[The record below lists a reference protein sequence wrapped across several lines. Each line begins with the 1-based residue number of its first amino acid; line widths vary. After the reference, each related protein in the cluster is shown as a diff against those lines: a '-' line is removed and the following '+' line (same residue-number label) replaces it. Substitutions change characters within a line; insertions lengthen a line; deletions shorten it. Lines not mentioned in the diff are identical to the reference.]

1 MNYAVSRQY
10 TAKPNSVHILW
21 PPVRKADLNSC
32 SGDAFWQTSGVKGE
46 EMKTRHYVLLAAI
59 IFIGGRA
66 PCQETAPLKLVQ
78 TFRLPPEVKGNFDHF
93 AIDLKG
99 QRLFATPEDYKAV
112 VVFDLKAGQLVH
124 TIGGIERPHAV
135 LYREDAGRLY
145 VTDGKAGDLKIFNS
159 TTYKLLS
166 SVKLLEDA
174 DSIGYDP
181 ATKYL
186 YIDNGGGDVHETF
199 SMLSVVDTTTGK
211 KLADIKIDGETLEA
225 MALEKSSPKMYVNN
239 RAKNQV
245 SVVDREKRE
254 LVANWPVTLC
264 KNNVAM
270 ALDEANH
277 RLFVACRTGQIA
289 VLDTQTGKEVT
300 SFAIT
305 KGVDDITYDAASK
318 RIYAACDGAVD
329 IFEQSSP
336 NSYKL
341 LGNVSTGPMGRTA
354 RLVPEL
360 KRYFVAVPQHGT
372 TSAKVLVFD
381 VL

>member
-1 MNYAVSRQY
+1 MKKWSTVFGAALMFFGVQ
-10 TAKPNSVHILW
+10 AQ
-21 PPVRKADLNSC
+21 C
-32 SGDAFWQTSGVKGE
+32 QTG
-46 EMKTRHYVLLAAI
+46 
-59 IFIGGRA
+59 A
-66 PCQETAPLKLVQ
+66 PIKLIQ
-78 TFRLPPEVKGNFDHF
+78 TYELPAEVKENFDHF
-93 AIDLKG
+93 GIDLKG
-99 QRLFATPEDYKAV
+99 GRLFATPEGYHAV
-112 VVFDLKAGQLVH
+112 VVFDLKTGKLVH
-124 TIGGIERPHAV
+124 KIDGIGKPHAV
-135 LYREDAGRLY
+135 LYREDLNRIY
-145 VTDGKAGDLKIFNS
+145 ITDGDAGDLKIFDG
-159 TTYKLLS
+159 TTYKLVS

-186 YIDNGGGDVHETF
+186 YIDNGGGDVHQTY
-199 SMLSVVDTTTGK
+199 SMLSVVDTTAGT
-211 KLADIKIDGETLEA
+211 KLADLKIDGDTLEA
-225 MALEKSSPKMYVNN
+225 MALEKSTTKMYVNN

-254 LVANWPVTLC
+254 LLASWPVTLC

-270 ALDEANH
+270 ALDEADH
-277 RLFVACRTGQIA
+277 RLFVACRTSQIA

-329 IFEQSSP
+329 IYEQSGP
-336 NSYKL
+336 DSYKL
-341 LGNVSTGPMGRTA
+341 LANIPTGPMGRTA

-360 KRYFVAVPQHGT
+360 KRYFVAVPQHGA
-372 TSAKVLVFD
+372 TSAKVLVFE